1 MRSEHDAMSP
11 RHAPAN
17 ERVGGK
23 SSWDHAEICGTPE
36 WRSGDVYYTAVSRV
50 HHPCSPGFSHHTYEV
65 VVPHH
70 VKPNDVL
77 AKVVFSAC
85 RGDSASTLL
94 EVGDPRFTVTSDG
107 TVRAAQRLHL
117 KTGVTAFE
125 VTALDPG
132 TGQTLR
138 TVVQLQAK
146 KHMHDEDDTLVLMP
160 WRTDP
165 GSRNQ
170 RRHKRAWVIPPIR
183 ITENDR
189 GQLPQKLVQIK
200 SDKVKTGVHYSI
212 TGPGADQAPI
222 GVFFIEAG
230 TGWLFVNKILDRE
243 EIDMYM
249 LKGYAVDSNG
259 NNLED
264 PVDLQIIVID
274 QNDNRPQ
281 FAETEYFGTVPEGSL
296 PATSVMDVTATDKDD
311 PNQDGG
317 ILKYKILSQEPALP
331 LMFTINTATGNI
343 RTLASGLDREVTK
356 TYKLIVEASDGYGST
371 GLSATATAIITVT
384 DANDN
389 PPIFDPTIYNCRVPE
404 NAVDITCTTLTV
416 NDLDDPHT
424 KAWAAR
430 FIAVS
435 GNETGNFQIPT
446 DASNNGIV
454 TVVKG
459 LDYET
464 TKLVKLLVRAENE
477 VELQTNDKLSTATV
491 TVVVEDVNEAPE
503 FTPLVKKVTVSED
516 VAVGHSVAVLTAKD
530 PDKEMN
536 QKISYF
542 INNDPRGWLTVDA
555 DTGSVTTVARLDR
568 EVVTNG
574 VYAATF
580 LAKDNGSPP
589 ATGTGTLLLTLKDI
603 NDNPPV
609 LDVPQPIVVC
619 ARRNLESVNLTV
631 FDADAAPNTGP
642 YIFELL
648 TQPGQPRAW
657 SLKQFGD
664 YAMVNSMK
672 ENLPV
677 DTYNISVRITDNGLP
692 PMGQVSEVVIK
703 VCECSDHGVCKAER
717 QAAGLG
723 MGAIIGILTAFLLLL
738 LLLLLF
744 LVYRK
749 KGQQKVVKVYSQDE
763 LRDNLIKY
771 DEEGGGEEDQKYD
784 ASQLPYLLG
793 EEMPVARPMMV
804 GRYDQMPE
812 GERPR
817 FPARPPRDG
826 SAEPNMSGFID
837 DSLKAA
843 DGDPTAPPF
852 DTLLVFDFEGEG
864 SVAGSVSTINTAS
877 SDEDQ
882 DYKFLDNWGP
892 RFHKLADMYGG
903 TE

>member
-1 MRSEHDAMSP
+1 LLPTVA
-11 RHAPAN
+11 
-17 ERVGGK
+17 
-23 SSWDHAEICGTPE
+23 
-36 WRSGDVYYTAVSRV
+36 
-50 HHPCSPGFSHHTYEV
+50 
-65 VVPHH
+65 
-70 VKPNDVL
+70 
-77 AKVVFSAC
+77 FSAC
-85 RGDSASTLL
+85 RGDSESTLL
-94 EVGDPRFTVTSDG
+94 EAGDPRFTVASDG

-146 KHMHDEDDTLVLMP
+146 KHMHDEHRHHRLVRHSGLNM
-160 WRTDP
+160 RSGTAAGVGSDP

-189 GQLPQKLVQIK
+189 GTLPQKLVQIK

-222 GVFFIEAG
+222 GVFSIESG

-243 EIDMYM
+243 ESDMYM
-249 LKGYAVDSNG
+249 LKGYAVDTNG

-317 ILKYKILSQEPALP
+317 ILKYKILSQEPPVP

-356 TYKLIVEASDGYGST
+356 TYKLIVEASDGYGTT
-371 GLSATATAIITVT
+371 GLTATATAIITVT

-389 PPIFDPTIYNCRVPE
+389 PPIFDPITGTGCSKKARTDESIT
-404 NAVDITCTTLTV
+404 DITTAAESLQRTEAMASVALAMP
-416 NDLDDPHT
+416 LDPSPPLLLSPLLAQT
-424 KAWAAR
+424 RAW
-430 FIAVS
+430 
-435 GNETGNFQIPT
+435 
-446 DASNNGIV
+446 
-454 TVVKG
+454 
-459 LDYET
+459 DYET

-491 TVVVEDVNEAPE
+491 TVVVEDVNEPPE
-503 FTPLVKKVTVSED
+503 FTPLIKKVSVSED

-542 INNDPRGWLTVDA
+542 INSDPMSWLTVDV

-568 EVVTNG
+568 EMVTNS

-589 ATGTGTLLLTLKDI
+589 ATGTGTLLLTLKDV

-619 ARRNLESVNLTV
+619 ARRNLESINLTV

-648 TQPGQPRAW
+648 TQPGQPRMW

-677 DTYNISVRITDNGLP
+677 DTYNISVRITDNGIP
-692 PMGQVSEVVIK
+692 PMGHVSEVVIK
-703 VCECSDHGVCKAER
+703 VCECSDHDVCKAER

-738 LLLLLF
+738 YRRLPLLRYLA
-744 LVYRK
+744 RRCN
-749 KGQQKVVKVYSQDE
+749 KVVLEVIM
-763 LRDNLIKY
+763 DNPDPTPSPPCHVPPPLTFLSP
-771 DEEGGGEEDQKYD
+771 QKYD

-793 EEMPVARPMMV
+793 EEMPVARPVMV
-804 GRYDQMPE
+804 TRYDQEPE